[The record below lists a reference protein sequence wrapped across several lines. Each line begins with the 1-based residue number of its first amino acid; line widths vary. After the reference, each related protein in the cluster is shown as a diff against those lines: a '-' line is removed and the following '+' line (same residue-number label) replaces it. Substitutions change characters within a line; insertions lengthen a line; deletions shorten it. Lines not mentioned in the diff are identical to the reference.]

1 MHASYSVFDIL
12 GPRSFLSSA
21 WRRLLPLFAVA
32 ALSGCSQSGLE
43 DLEQFINQ
51 ARMEKGSVT
60 PLPKFKPAETF
71 IYTAYDSRDPFR
83 NWQLES
89 LEDLAKNG
97 SGHGLQPDTKRPREK
112 LENFPLD
119 SLHLRGTLEIGE
131 VRWALI
137 GSPDNIVYKVKT
149 GNHLGRNFGRIDSI
163 KEDTIHLTEIVSDGL
178 GGWQERKSTL
188 TSKSE

>member
-1 MHASYSVFDIL
+1 MRVSHIFFDRL
-12 GPRSFLSSA
+12 GFVDSPTWAL
-21 WRRLLPLFAVA
+21 RRLLPLVAVA
-32 ALSGCSQSGLE
+32 ALSGCGQSGLE

-71 IYTAYDSRDPFR
+71 IYSAYDSRDPFR
-83 NWQLES
+83 NWQLDS
-89 LEDLAKNG
+89 LEDLTANG
-97 SGHGLQPDTKRPREK
+97 ARNGLQPDTKRPREK

-119 SLHLRGTLEIGE
+119 SLHLRGTLEIGK
-131 VRWALI
+131 VKWALI
-137 GSPDNIVYKVKT
+137 GSPDNIVYKVKA

-163 KEDTIHLTEIVSDGL
+163 KEDTVYLTEIVSDGL